1 MENGSRFCLQRRLTF
16 EADRYLDGACLK
28 QVATAWNEHSKKNA
42 KLLPLT
48 VSHAERKKQVYIELD
63 NPIIQVSPDA

>member
-1 MENGSRFCLQRRLTF
+1 MENGSRFRLQRRQTF

-48 VSHAERKKQVYIELD
+48 VSHAETETGVHRTG
-63 NPIIQVSPDA
+63 